1 MLTHIQFLT
10 RSGPTSFSS
19 ILRGQP
25 EIDMNRRFQ
34 TQICISHGAASSM
47 HSRFGLRYVEADA
60 WDDKCWATRQAG
72 KSGLAA
78 IQRVDKLQQNLALL
92 RVPAHVGTVEVG
104 VPANVGPVEERCYQL
119 QRLLGPDEQQRWIA
133 VANATADVYDD
144 AIRAL
149 ETAAA
154 RVGGE
159 TRSLVR
165 PSPRALDNIYL
176 RANPAHLRGD
186 VQKPGQLPSPRSP
199 PTAQRRRMRR

>member
-1 MLTHIQFLT
+1 
-10 RSGPTSFSS
+10 
-19 ILRGQP
+19 
-25 EIDMNRRFQ
+25 
-34 TQICISHGAASSM
+34 M

-119 QRLLGPDEQQRWIA
+119 QRLLGPDEQQRCIA
-133 VANATADVYDD
+133 VANATADVHDD

-154 RVGGE
+154 GATLTSTGRE
-159 TRSLVR
+159 SLSLSVMVAKR
-165 PSPRALDNIYL
+165 EAWFDPRL
-176 RANPAHLRGD
+176 AHL
-186 VQKPGQLPSPRSP
+186 
-199 PTAQRRRMRR
+199 TTFT